1 VDADVGLEM
10 TLLNARIVSIGLCLT
25 ASIPAQSPQVV
36 PQAFA
41 AKEGTGVTNLP
52 FGRAVPLRVQMVYGH
67 GMFSGARTILGVGF
81 RPELGHAG
89 AAKTVDLQVHAGTLP
104 GQVTAIRGEFAL
116 NRGSDFAE
124 VFKRK
129 KLSLPAFTTTTK
141 LPTFQIQIPFDNGF
155 AYDPSKGSLLLET
168 VVHDQ
173 PRGSY
178 QLDATYLCQSPLA
191 KVGVPG
197 CGPSGGKALGLD
209 SETPQV
215 MWGRPANLRVLHARP
230 QAMTILLIGSKVSG
244 TWNGI
249 NLPLELT
256 AVGAP
261 GCHLAVD
268 ILAAP
273 RVVADQNGVATY
285 SFVLPSQPQL
295 LGVRVHVQGV
305 AQDVKANALGLVS
318 SQAARLQVCGWES
331 VSRVFANG
339 TSSTVGYRE
348 LGVAP
353 VMQLTSR

>member
-1 VDADVGLEM
+1 MLARIM
-10 TLLNARIVSIGLCLT
+10 TLIKARIVAIGLCLT

-67 GMFSGARTILGVGF
+67 SMFSGTRTILGVGF
-81 RPELGHAG
+81 RPELGQAG

-104 GQVTAIRGEFAL
+104 GEVTAIRGQFAQ
-116 NRGSDFAE
+116 NRGNDFAE
-124 VFKRK
+124 VFKRR
-129 KLSLPAFTTTTK
+129 KLSLPSFASTTT
-141 LPTFQIQIPFDNGF
+141 LPTFQVQIPFDNGF
-155 AYDPSKGSLLLET
+155 AYDPRKGSLLLET

-178 QLDATYLCQSPLA
+178 QLDATYLCQSPLT
-191 KVGVPG
+191 KVGPRG
-197 CGPSGGKALGLD
+197 CGPLGGKALGLD

-215 MWGRPANLRVLHARP
+215 MWGQPANLRVLHARP
-230 QAMTILLIGSKVSG
+230 QAMTILLLGSKSTG
-244 TWNGI
+244 IWNGI
-249 NLPLELT
+249 TLPLELT
-256 AVGAP
+256 DLGAP

-273 RVVADQNGVATY
+273 GLVADQNGVATY
-285 SFVLPSQPQL
+285 GFLLPSQPRL
-295 LGVRVHVQGV
+295 LGVGVSVQGV
-305 AQDVKANALGLVS
+305 AQDRKANALGLVS
-318 SQAARLQVCGWES
+318 SQAARLQVCGWEA

-339 TSSTVGYRE
+339 LSATVGYRE

-353 VMQLTSR
+353 IMQLTSR